1 MTTQSCLIT
10 RAKALASAPSLC
22 LSLSLMVLPI
32 AAKADPTLWAR
43 GYAEATTVGTYDELF
58 LHNAT
63 STDSVTR
70 SVSIADSHIPGL
82 SGTAQVSGT
91 ATFGALSGSGS
102 ASATG
107 RTALSYF
114 QAQPV
119 ATAQDFVTIF
129 ASGPVGLTLH
139 YTFEAS
145 TTVPNDQPGTVD
157 GYVRGKAGFY
167 PSGFVDN
174 SQIISDDNIFA
185 AGNTTVPPWTVIA
198 GDASHGAAYSI
209 SGSTTVEVDPGATY
223 GLYGSLELFG
233 MAQNLNFDGH
243 EIDIAAAG
251 SLNYWISFDSP
262 NAYLTSQSGATYEA
276 PGGGGASVPEAST
289 TVALLGLGLAALGF
303 AQRWRAALGASVETV
318 RRISHFV

>member
-1 MTTQSCLIT
+1 MTSHSCLIT
-10 RAKALASAPSLC
+10 GAKALASAPSLC
-22 LSLSLMVLPI
+22 LALVLSLMVLPV
-32 AAKADPTLWAR
+32 AGKADPTLWAR

-58 LHNAT
+58 LHSAT

-82 SGTAQVSGT
+82 SGMAQVGGT

-102 ASATG
+102 ASSTG

-119 ATAQDFVTIF
+119 ATAQDYVTIF

-145 TTVPNDQPGTVD
+145 TTEPNDQPGTVD

-198 GDASHGAAYSI
+198 SDASLGAAYSI
-209 SGSTTVEVDPGATY
+209 SGSTTVQVDPGATY

-233 MAQNLNFDGH
+233 MAQTLNGNGN
-243 EIDIAAAG
+243 EIDITAAG

-262 NAYLTSQSGATYEA
+262 DAYLTSQSGATYEA
-276 PGGGGASVPEAST
+276 PGGGGASVPEASS
-289 TVALLGLGLAALGF
+289 TVALLGLGLGALAVARRRTRVAACHG
-303 AQRWRAALGASVETV
+303 
-318 RRISHFV
+318 